1 MFGFFNLRKPAG
13 PTSHD
18 MVSAVR
24 RLLPRGTRVGHAGTL
39 DPFAD
44 GVLVI
49 CVGPA
54 ARLAE
59 FVQAAPK
66 RYRAVVTLGA
76 TSTTDDPEGEILLR
90 EPREPAPHPPSPQ
103 AVRQA
108 VARFVGEIPQV
119 PPAHSAVLVNGRR
132 AYKLARAGRE
142 LNLRPR
148 VVAIH
153 AIDVIG
159 YDWPRLTLD
168 VSCGSGTY
176 LRALARDLGEAL
188 GAGGYCSA
196 LTRTAVGRFTLED
209 SVAPEALDPARDLLS
224 PLPAVDHMTR
234 FTASDDDVRQLRL
247 GQRLAAPDDLPDGA
261 ELAVLDPAGQL
272 VALAVVRPGRRLQ
285 PVKVFL

>member
-76 TSTTDDPEGEILLR
+76 TSTTDDPEGEIL
-90 EPREPAPHPPSPQ
+90 PREPAPPPSPQ
-103 AVRQA
+103 DVRQA
-108 VARFVGEIPQV
+108 VARFVGEIPQT
-119 PPAHSAVLVNGRR
+119 PPAHSAVLVNGHR

-153 AIDVIG
+153 AIDVIR

-168 VSCGSGTY
+168 V
-176 LRALARDLGEAL
+176 R
-188 GAGGYCSA
+188 
-196 LTRTAVGRFTLED
+196 
-209 SVAPEALDPARDLLS
+209 
-224 PLPAVDHMTR
+224 
-234 FTASDDDVRQLRL
+234 
-247 GQRLAAPDDLPDGA
+247 
-261 ELAVLDPAGQL
+261 
-272 VALAVVRPGRRLQ
+272 
-285 PVKVFL
+285 